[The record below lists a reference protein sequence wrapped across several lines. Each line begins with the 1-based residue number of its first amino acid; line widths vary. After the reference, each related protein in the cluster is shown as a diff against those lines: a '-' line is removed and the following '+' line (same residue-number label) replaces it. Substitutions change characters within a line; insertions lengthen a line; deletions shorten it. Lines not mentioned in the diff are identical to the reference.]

1 MIRPRSTST
10 STPRRTQTKRVV
22 TIRRHFRTRFA
33 SPWLAPP
40 RSARL
45 RRPAASRLAPSDLAR
60 PPPFPGA
67 RPPPR
72 PPARR
77 LSRRRVRRRFGPGPR
92 GHRPGVRGRRVRG
105 GGVRRRR
112 RAGHGAL
119 PRCRRTPRRASRSA
133 ARSRSPSPGAPSR
146 NPSKGWL
153 IWRMWIGERCTSF
166 RQRARAPGRSAWTW
180 PWTRGR
186 ARAASRRLTCTRFWA
201 TNRKPPRRRTKRRCA
216 TWTGRVFRWTR

>member
-10 STPRRTQTKRVV
+10 STPRRTQAKRVV

-67 RPPPR
+67 RPPPAPGAPSQPPPGPPTIWTWAPR
-72 PPARR
+72 TSTWSSWAASSWWRRSTTPARWP
-77 LSRRRVRRRFGPGPR
+77 RRF
-92 GHRPGVRGRRVRG
+92 
-105 GGVRRRR
+105 
-112 RAGHGAL
+112 AL
-119 PRCRRTPRRASRSA
+119 RCRRTPRRASRSA

-166 RQRARAPGRSAWTW
+166 FRQRARARVEVPG
-180 PWTRGR
+180 PGHGHVG
-186 ARAASRRLTCTRFWA
+186 ARVRH
-201 TNRKPPRRRTKRRCA
+201 P
-216 TWTGRVFRWTR
+216 GG